1 MSIAP
6 NAVPEPAPDH
16 GGPVPLGGPDHH
28 GHGGDAGD
36 GLDDRSRAILA
47 FEREWWRSAGA
58 KEAAI
63 RERFALSS
71 TRYYQLLNALVDT
84 PAAMAADPATVR
96 RLRRQ
101 RARGQRSRTPRVGPQ
116 A

>member
-16 GGPVPLGGPDHH
+16 RGLGPVESPAPERPE
-28 GHGGDAGD
+28 GD